1 MFKIILLLISGNGD
15 NTYDKSNDISESF
28 PKRIGIASN
37 IINKEDQAEKLNS
50 GSDQDLGDSNV
61 VKVINFIYDDN
72 NIKVE
77 HHNST
82 TALSNESAVDKTV
95 TAQDATKNQVVEN
108 SDSENVSAAAIM
120 VNVEINESEES
131 DADDENLQEE
141 ADKLFQGSQEDDPEL
156 R

>member
-28 PKRIGIASN
+28 PKRIEIASN

-61 VKVINFIYDDN
+61 VKVINFIDDDN
-72 NIKVE
+72 NIRVE
-77 HHNST
+77 YHNST
-82 TALSNESAVDKTV
+82 ELSNESAVDKTV
-95 TAQDATKNQVVEN
+95 KAQDATKNQVVEN

-131 DADDENLQEE
+131 VADDENLQEE

>member
-1 MFKIILLLISGNGD
+1 M
-15 NTYDKSNDISESF
+15 
-28 PKRIGIASN
+28 
-37 IINKEDQAEKLNS
+37 NS
-50 GSDQDLGDSNV
+50 VSDQDLGDSNV
-61 VKVINFIYDDN
+61 VKVINFIDDDN

-77 HHNST
+77 YHNST
-82 TALSNESAVDKTV
+82 ELSNESAVDKPV